1 MKIFNFVKV
10 DMSVIYVVGAG
21 QLGSRHLQA
30 LKGVKYSLDIRV
42 IDPSELSLQI
52 AKERY
57 ESVPNGQQH
66 QVSFSTSFDR
76 ADAVDVAIVATNSDV
91 RSKALGSLFDA
102 SNTKLLVL
110 EKLLFNQRAD
120 YAEIERKLADT
131 GAKAWVNCPM
141 RVMPIYEQIR
151 ASITKTPISY
161 RVTGSQFGLV
171 TNAIHYIDHVA
182 HLCGCTEFELDT
194 SGLDRN
200 PIPSKRPGFLE
211 LNGTLVARFADGSRC
226 EINCYPTGT
235 APVVVEIFNEKNR
248 YVVRESEGKLWHS
261 GESTN
266 WTWLEQ
272 AAPIP
277 YQSQITTEVIESL
290 LSTGDCGLT
299 PYATSS
305 RIHLQLLDPLLELV
319 RSHSAEATGYPFT

>member
-1 MKIFNFVKV
+1 MFKIKV
-10 DMSVIYVVGAG
+10 IGAG

-30 LKGVKYSLDIRV
+30 LKGVKQPLDIQV
-42 IDPSELSLQI
+42 IDPSEVSLQI

-57 ESVPNGQQH
+57 EAVSSENAH
-66 QVSFSTSFDR
+66 QISFRTSLDRPDSTDI
-76 ADAVDVAIVATNSDV
+76 AIVATNSDV
-91 RSKALGSLFDA
+91 RSKALRSLFDA
-102 SNTKLLVL
+102 SKTKLLVI
-110 EKLLFNQRAD
+110 EKLLFNRRPD
-120 YAEIERKLADT
+120 YAEIENKLAET

-151 ASITKTPISY
+151 ASIAAAPISY

-182 HLCGCTEFELDT
+182 HLCGCSEFKLDT

-211 LNGTLVARFADGSRC
+211 LNGTLVAGFADGSRC
-226 EINCYPTGT
+226 EITCYPSGT
-235 APVVVEIFNEKNR
+235 APVMVEIFNEKNR

-261 GESTN
+261 GESSK

-277 YQSQITTEVIESL
+277 YQSQITTEVIELL

-299 PYATSS
+299 PYATSAQ
-305 RIHLQLLDPLLELV
+305 IHLQLLDPLLELA
-319 RSHSAEATGYPFT
+319 RSRSPEINMYPFT

>member
-1 MKIFNFVKV
+1 MFRIKI
-10 DMSVIYVVGAG
+10 IGAG

-30 LKGVKYSLDIRV
+30 LKGVKQPLDIQV
-42 IDPSELSLQI
+42 IDPSAASLQV

-57 ESVPNGQQH
+57 DAVSTEKAH
-66 QVSFSTSFDR
+66 QISFSTSFDR
-76 ADAVDVAIVATNSDV
+76 TDGTDVAIVATNSDV
-91 RSKALGSLFDA
+91 RRKALESLFDA
-102 SNTKLLVL
+102 SKTKLLVI

-120 YAEIERKLADT
+120 FAVIENKLAET

-141 RVMPIYEQIR
+141 RVMPVYEQIR
-151 ASITKTPISY
+151 ANIAATPISY

-194 SGLDRN
+194 SGLDRT
-200 PIPSKRPGFLE
+200 PIPSKRPGFQE

-226 EINCYPTGT
+226 EITCYPSGT

-248 YVVRESEGKLWHS
+248 YVVRESEGKLWHA
-261 GESTN
+261 GESSK
-266 WTWLEQ
+266 WAWLEQ

-277 YQSQITTEVIESL
+277 YQSQITTEVVESL
-290 LSTGDCGLT
+290 LSKGDCGLT
-299 PYATSS
+299 PYATSV

-319 RSHSAEATGYPFT
+319 RSQYPETTGYPFT

>member
-1 MKIFNFVKV
+1 MFKIK
-10 DMSVIYVVGAG
+10 IIGAG

-30 LKGVKYSLDIRV
+30 LKGVKQPLDIQV
-42 IDPSELSLQI
+42 VDPSAASLQV

-57 ESVPNGQQH
+57 EAVSSEQAH
-66 QVSFSTSFDR
+66 QISFSTSFDR
-76 ADAVDVAIVATNSDV
+76 TDATDVAIVATNSDV
-91 RSKALGSLFDA
+91 RRKALMSLFDA
-102 SNTKLLVL
+102 SKTKLLVI

-120 YAEIERKLADT
+120 YAVVGSKLAET

-141 RVMPIYEQIR
+141 RVMPVYEQIR
-151 ASITKTPISY
+151 ENIAVTPISY

-182 HLCGCTEFELDT
+182 QLCGCSEFELDT
-194 SGLDRN
+194 SGLDCN

-226 EINCYPTGT
+226 EITCYPTGT
-235 APVVVEIFNEKNR
+235 APVVLEIFNEKNR
-248 YVVRESEGKLWHS
+248 YVVRESEGKLWYS
-261 GESTN
+261 GESSK
-266 WTWLEQ
+266 WAWLEQ

-277 YQSQITTEVIESL
+277 YQSQITTDVIESL

-299 PYATSS
+299 PYETSV

-319 RSHSAEATGYPFT
+319 RSQSPETTGYPFT